1 MCVIIKKMEVIMD
14 PVRWGILSVSN
25 HYRLRVHHQLLGSDV
40 TRIVGIASRDA
51 EKAQEAARELGLARS
66 YGSYEALLAD
76 PEIDA
81 VYIPLPNHLHAEWVK
96 KAADAGKHV
105 LCEKPFAL
113 DAVQAADA
121 IHYAESKGVK
131 VMEAFMYRF
140 HPQWVHARH
149 VVEAGEIG
157 KVQFIHTQFTFN
169 NRDPRNIRN
178 ILEAG
183 GGAIYDIGCYACSS
197 ARFIV
202 GKEPERAISVMRRD
216 SDFGTDLLS
225 SGMLDFG
232 DARALFTVSTQ
243 AFPVQQVDIVGT
255 SGSITIFIP
264 FNMYGD
270 VPAEVRITTGIGQR
284 TVKLGPAGQYQLM
297 FDAFSKSGIEEMPV
311 PTPPEDAIAN
321 MRASDAL
328 FRSEKSGLWEK
339 V

>member
-1 MCVIIKKMEVIMD
+1 MD
-14 PVRWGILSVSN
+14 SVRWGILSVSN
-25 HYRLRVHHQLLGSDV
+25 HYTLRVHHQLAGSDV
-40 TRIVGIASRDA
+40 TKVTGIASRDA
-51 EKAQEAARELGLARS
+51 ERAKQAARELGLARS

-76 PEIDA
+76 PGIDA

-113 DAVQAADA
+113 DAAQADEAVR
-121 IHYAESKGVK
+121 YAESRGVK

-140 HPQWVHARH
+140 HPQWVHARE
-149 VVEAGEIG
+149 VVRSGEIG

-183 GGAIYDIGCYACSS
+183 GGSIYDIGCYACSS

-202 GKEPERAISVMRRD
+202 GKEPERAVSILRRD
-216 SDFGTDLLS
+216 PEFGTDTLS

-243 AFPVQQVDIVGT
+243 SFPVQQVDIVGT
-255 SGSITIFIP
+255 SGSVTIFIP

-270 VPAEVRITTGIGQR
+270 VPAELRITTGIGPR
-284 TVKLGPAGQYQLM
+284 TVRLGPAGQYRLM
-297 FDAFSKSGIEEMPV
+297 FDAFSKSVIEGRPA

-321 MRASDAL
+321 MRAIDAL

>member
-1 MCVIIKKMEVIMD
+1 MESL
-14 PVRWGILSVSN
+14 RWGVLSVSN
-25 HYRLRVHHQLLGSDV
+25 HYKLRVHQQLVGSELTKV
-40 TRIVGIASRDA
+40 VAIASRDA
-51 EKAQEAARELGLARS
+51 GKAAQAAREFGFEKS
-66 YGSYEALLAD
+66 YGSYEALLDD

-113 DAVQAADA
+113 DAAQAAEA
-121 IHYAESKGVK
+121 LRYAESKGVK

-140 HPQWVHARH
+140 HPQWVHARE
-149 VVEAGEIG
+149 VVQAGEIG
-157 KVQFIHTQFTFN
+157 GVQFIHTRFSFN

-178 ILEAG
+178 ILETG

-202 GKEPERAISVMRRD
+202 GKEPERVISIVRRD
-216 SDFGTDLLS
+216 PDFGTDILS
-225 SGMLDFG
+225 SGVLDFG
-232 DARALFTVSTQ
+232 DARALFSVSTQ
-243 AFPVQQVDIVGT
+243 SFPVQQVDIVGT
-255 SGSITIFIP
+255 SGAITIFIP

-270 VPAEVRITTGIGQR
+270 VPAKVRIVTGIGPR
-284 TVKLGPAGQYQLM
+284 TVRLGPAGQYRLM
-297 FDAFSKSGIEEMPV
+297 FDAFSKSVIEGEPV

-321 MRASDAL
+321 MRAIDAL
-328 FRSEKSGLWEK
+328 FRSEKSGLWER

>member
-1 MCVIIKKMEVIMD
+1 MD
-14 PVRWGILSVSN
+14 SVRWGILSVSN
-25 HYRLRVHHQLLGSDV
+25 HYTLRVHHQLAGSDV
-40 TRIVGIASRDA
+40 TEVTGIASRDA
-51 EKAQEAARELGLARS
+51 ERAKQAARELGLARS

-76 PEIDA
+76 PGIDA

-105 LCEKPFAL
+105 LCEKPFAP
-113 DAVQAADA
+113 DAAQAAEA
-121 IHYAESKGVK
+121 ARYAESRGVK

-140 HPQWVHARH
+140 HPQWAHARE
-149 VVEAGEIG
+149 VVRSGEIG

-178 ILEAG
+178 ILETG
-183 GGAIYDIGCYACSS
+183 GGSIYDIGCYACSS

-202 GKEPERAISVMRRD
+202 GREPERAVSILRRD
-216 SDFGTDLLS
+216 PEFGTDTLS

-243 AFPVQQVDIVGT
+243 SFPVQQVDIVGT
-255 SGSITIFIP
+255 SGTVTIFIP

-270 VPAEVRITTGIGQR
+270 VPAEVRITTGIGPR
-284 TVKLGPAGQYQLM
+284 TVRLGPAGQYRLM
-297 FDAFSKSGIEEMPV
+297 FDAFSKSVIEGRPV

-321 MRASDAL
+321 MRTIDAL